1 MQRGGGA
8 QASRKLLAALAVMA
22 VAFVVLAAVPSVATD
37 SDAANGPTEGVIAT
51 GYASDA
57 TTATALV
64 NALGGFSI
72 ETKNVAPSTV
82 FMVFHIDGG
91 KYNKVEFSRS
101 VDGTVVETPAASAA
115 QTKTEGTF
123 SAQNAYYMF
132 TVQKDIDTATNAD
145 SIAQEWSAEKTYTLT
160 VTLSG
165 EGVETKVIT
174 ADVKGAVV
182 TLYQDVTV
190 TSTVTVDTGIKV
202 DNGKT
207 ETFKSIV
214 PVFSD
219 LEIRLN
225 GHDLTFTS
233 GGYAFFVGDVGN
245 KNTVTLKI
253 VGNKGEQKDKL
264 SVGAGCSVAY
274 QGAFEIYDIDLSAK
288 SYGAFP
294 VGNASKV
301 VVSGSDV
308 TAGTYGVATNN
319 AYSKDSSLEIKIENK
334 SSVTTEDSN
343 GDSTPVMINIPGA
356 TLTISDSK
364 IYGQRQAVFVRA
376 GTATVTGE
384 SEIHFDN
391 SFKSYTYKDSN
402 GNNQTEP
409 VIGDNDDWVD
419 GNRAI
424 AGAVVVG
431 NKSKVA
437 YTGDAKFYMSGG
449 SINAVGGNAIVT
461 TAYDSTGKTA
471 VDVVIGKDS
480 PTTISCGTE
489 GSAATV
495 KVSGLTYKATE
506 KDSDIAPLMVSTG
519 SVVLSGEIKGV
530 EIVSGE
536 ATVSSDLTIA
546 DGGRLVL
553 SKGASLTVNGTV
565 NVPETASVTA
575 ESGSTLNVENSG
587 KIEGAVTIESG
598 VNVSGIEKITNAKI
612 ESEFTDTAYLGGVVE
627 EGDFGATQRV
637 EVDKDTTV
645 TGTLKIAGVL
655 HVPEGVTLT
664 IKAGGSLEI
673 SNVYTS
679 IIEGTIV
686 IEGADID
693 NEKPAGTFLVKD
705 SAVLQ
710 VDGTLTIAGALDVS
724 STKPL
729 VVSSAANVAIES
741 TGTVKGSFEIEK
753 DAMLAVEGAV
763 VDGTTKFDVKGTLT
777 LNSAVPSTGFSVTI
791 DDGAVVD
798 VQNVVLKNGAEICIK
813 DLGTVVYDEKDKN
826 VKTPSAKQNEFD
838 INGTAA
844 STEAEGWSYGVQASG
859 LKVTTSMKST
869 KITADGDDKGCYSH
883 VYTMS
888 VSGTASVSSY
898 GVYTGDAET
907 VPTVSS
913 YNVDL
918 TLSGATGAKIS
929 DALVLGV
936 GINAFFEGTVSVEGA
951 VTLNYTSTVVETT
964 TVVQKSTLKFGESA
978 NISVKAVV
986 DASVSAG
993 LLTNNATSVKISG
1006 DGAIVTK
1013 DAIATAGVSAA
1024 KYTVSER
1031 SATGATVNTYWFVTI
1046 DAALAKTA
1054 DGTTRNV
1061 EVYGTQNVTV
1071 SAEVPAGATLVLKN
1085 GAVLN
1090 IGAEAKNTDIVLTV
1104 VSGASVKD
1112 EGAVVNVNGTL
1123 YAQKKTDVAKTLRE
1137 PSDTSKGI
1145 VSDVVSFEMKNG
1157 KEVTGGWAKW
1167 TNLTVSLNEAQSGDR
1182 VVLNKDV
1189 VIPASIAVKEGVVLD
1204 AEKHVIYIPYGVV
1217 LTVDGTVDLTDAG
1230 SKLAIASKNGTNAAG
1245 AVVLNG
1251 YIAYSS
1257 EGADEIVKAA
1267 KGADGK
1273 WAVATDNVKFIV
1285 AGAYYAVDRVN
1296 YVSTVANAAEII
1308 STVDGQKVELKAVAE
1323 ANENTTEKDSLEFS
1337 GVSFSGKSATDS
1349 ATIIVSCP
1357 VKADGVAISNAKIV
1371 IAGGIVVDISVTG
1384 ADGSVV
1390 VKGMT
1395 PATTGTDSQPAYAF
1409 TIATAV
1415 HGEDEKN
1422 VLAVIG
1428 AIQDHKDTK
1437 GKDVSTQIAFDG
1449 TVYVTGVSTFS
1460 VDKVSVLGTLVV
1472 EDGVTIGVATSA
1484 TQSTDDTTPN
1494 STAVFVSGALN
1505 VENSAT
1511 VTLTANAKTM
1521 EISGTLAVV
1530 KGSFNAESTTATVS
1544 GTVDVKAEGA
1554 SAVFDVLYIG
1564 VEKSILGKAYV
1575 APVSGHSTG
1584 ADTSV
1589 IGNVS
1594 VSSYALAAPGATV
1607 PEAFTEEDSEYDCTV
1622 FNADDAVYL
1631 RGYAKKSASNV
1642 AEIYQVVYS
1651 KADARFDGWY
1661 VSEGKLATTEKIGS
1675 IASVTAKITYE
1686 IYKITITTD
1695 GGIAYVTVDGVL
1707 MKNTRANTFEIENL
1721 VAGSHTI
1728 GISAASGY
1736 DVSNVVLKNTDGTAV
1751 GSMTVSV
1758 SGTTTDYEY
1767 QLIGSTVAVEPT
1779 PDPTPIIIKDEDD
1792 GMSLTDILL
1801 IVLVVLIV
1809 IMAAIVALRMMRS

>member
-1 MQRGGGA
+1 MQRGGGV
-8 QASRKLLAALAVMA
+8 QTSKKLLAALAVMA

-553 SKGASLTVNGTV
+553 SKGASLTVNGIV

-587 KIEGAVTIESG
+587 KIEGVVTIESG

-1296 YVSTVANAAEII
+1296 YVSTVANAAKII

-1390 VKGMT
+1390 VKGKT
-1395 PATTGTDSQPAYAF
+1395 PATVSTTDAGSQPAYAF

-1428 AIQDHKDTK
+1428 AIQDHKDSK
-1437 GKDVSTQIAFDG
+1437 GKDVSTQISFDG
-1449 TVYVTGVSTFS
+1449 TVYITDVSTFT
-1460 VDKVSVLGTLVV
+1460 VDKVSVIGTLVV
-1472 EDGVTIGVATSA
+1472 EANVTIGATTTDGESA
-1484 TQSTDDTTPN
+1484 SETPN
-1494 STAVFVSGALN
+1494 STDVSVSGALD
-1505 VENSAT
+1505 VEKNAI
-1511 VTLTANAKTM
+1511 VTLTVNAKTM
-1521 EISGTLAVV
+1521 DISGTLAV
-1530 KGSFNAESTTATVS
+1530 KKEFKAESTTATVT
-1544 GTVDVKAEGA
+1544 GTVDAKAEGA
-1554 SAVFDVLYIG
+1554 SATFAVLYIG
-1564 VEKSILGKAYV
+1564 VDEKIAQRTT
-1575 APVSGHSTG
+1575 SGD
-1584 ADTSV
+1584 ASV
-1589 IGNVS
+1589 VGNVT
-1594 VSSYALAAPGATV
+1594 VSKYALVAPGATV
-1607 PEAFTEEDSEYDCTV
+1607 PEAFTKEDSVYKSTV
-1622 FNADDAVYL
+1622 FEVEGALYL
-1631 RGYAKKSASNV
+1631 TGYAGASCDLEIKKIDYKPTDAKFKGWFV
-1642 AEIYQVVYS
+1642 AGET
-1651 KADARFDGWY
+1651 
-1661 VSEGKLATTEKIGS
+1661 SETTKKIGEVS
-1675 IASVTAKITYE
+1675 KVTANIDRE
-1686 IYKITITTD
+1686 IYKITIITD

-1707 MKNTRANTFEIENL
+1707 MENVEGKANTFSIGKL
-1721 VAGSHTI
+1721 KAGSHTI

-1767 QLIGSTVAVEPT
+1767 QLIGSTVAVDPT
-1779 PDPTPIIIKDEDD
+1779 PEPTPIIIKDEDD

>member
-1 MQRGGGA
+1 MQRGGGV
-8 QASRKLLAALAVMA
+8 QTSKKLLAALAVMA
-22 VAFVVLAAVPSVATD
+22 VAFVVLAAVPSVAADDSAPTTTD
-37 SDAANGPTEGVIAT
+37 YKEGVIAAGYVADKDTAKAMIDVLSGKDLKDVDDSTMFVVFKTSGET
-51 GYASDA
+51 GYSLKVNNKTVTESATFTDSAAGVHVIYFKIASGAAASD
-57 TTATALV
+57 
-64 NALGGFSI
+64 SI
-72 ETKNVAPSTV
+72 DEAWSADKE
-82 FMVFHIDGG
+82 
-91 KYNKVEFSRS
+91 YKVEISLIK
-101 VDGTVVETPAASAA
+101 DDKETPLAGAP
-115 QTKTEGTF
+115 
-123 SAQNAYYMF
+123 
-132 TVQKDIDTATNAD
+132 
-145 SIAQEWSAEKTYTLT
+145 
-160 VTLSG
+160 VT
-165 EGVETKVIT
+165 
-174 ADVKGAVV
+174 VKGQTV
-182 TLYQDVTV
+182 TLYQDVDATATPTNSASFTMDSGDSKSFSAAV
-190 TSTVTVDTGIKV
+190 LVSSDMTVDLNTHKLSIKV
-202 DNGKT
+202 DGAAFIVKDGA
-207 ETFKSIV
+207 ELSIV
-214 PVFSD
+214 NGELKIESSAVNVNSALTIASGSTVSMKDVKYDTNRTALFPFGNAAKVEITDSQITGAYYCVGTNNWYSSNSSLLIEINGSSLKTTENESTAAYINVSKATLAIENSTVEGKRHAVMVRDGTATIIGSTLISD
-219 LEIRLN
+219 N
-225 GHDLTFTS
+225 GNCEAATWGQGNDLTP
-233 GGYAFFVGDVGN
+233 A
-245 KNTVTLKI
+245 TVF
-253 VGNKGEQKDKL
+253 VGNKG
-264 SVGAGCSVAY
+264 SS
-274 QGAFEIYDIDLSAK
+274 
-288 SYGAFP
+288 
-294 VGNASKV
+294 
-301 VVSGSDV
+301 
-308 TAGTYGVATNN
+308 
-319 AYSKDSSLEIKIENK
+319 AYSGIAKLE
-334 SSVTTEDSN
+334 
-343 GDSTPVMINIPGA
+343 
-356 TLTISDSK
+356 
-364 IYGQRQAVFVRA
+364 
-376 GTATVTGE
+376 
-384 SEIHFDN
+384 
-391 SFKSYTYKDSN
+391 
-402 GNNQTEP
+402 
-409 VIGDNDDWVD
+409 
-419 GNRAI
+419 
-424 AGAVVVG
+424 
-431 NKSKVA
+431 
-437 YTGDAKFYMSGG
+437 MSGG
-449 SINAVGGNAIVT
+449 SIIAKSGNAVAT
-461 TAYDSTGKTA
+461 TEYESTAMSVEGKTYSA
-471 VDVVIGKDS
+471 GQTQVDVVIGKDS
-480 PTTISCGTE
+480 PTTISCGTDADE
-489 GSAATV
+489 ATV
-495 KVSGLTYKATE
+495 KVSGLTYKAS
-506 KDSDIAPLMVSTG
+506 KNDSDIAPLMVSKG
-519 SVVLSGEIKGV
+519 SVEISGTINELQILD
-530 EIVSGE
+530 GE
-536 ATVSSDLTIA
+536 VTVPAGETLTIA
-546 DGGRLVL
+546 DGGRFVL

-655 HVPEGVTLT
+655 HVPEGVILT

-838 INGTAA
+838 IKGTAIST

-936 GINAFFEGTVSVEGA
+936 GIDAFFEGTVSVEGA

-1090 IGAEAKNTDIVLTV
+1090 IGAEAKNTDVVLTV

-1257 EGADEIVKAA
+1257 EGADEIVKAV
-1267 KGADGK
+1267 KGDDGK
-1273 WAVATDNVKFIV
+1273 WTVVTGEDVKFVV

-1323 ANENTTEKDSLEFS
+1323 ADENTTEKDSLEFS

-1349 ATIIVSCP
+1349 ATVIVSCP
-1357 VKADGVAISNAKIV
+1357 VKADGVAISNAKIE
-1371 IAGGIVVDISVTG
+1371 IAGGIVVDISVSG
-1384 ADGSVV
+1384 ADGSVI
-1390 VKGMT
+1390 VKGKT
-1395 PATTGTDSQPAYAF
+1395 SATTTTGTDSQPAYAF

-1428 AIQDHKDTK
+1428 AIQDHKDSK
-1437 GKDVSTQIAFDG
+1437 GKDVSTQISFDG
-1449 TVYVTGVSTFS
+1449 TVYITGVSTFT
-1460 VDKVSVLGTLVV
+1460 VDKISVIGTLVV
-1472 EDGVTIGVATSA
+1472 EANVAIGATTTGGESA
-1484 TQSTDDTTPN
+1484 SETPN
-1494 STAVFVSGALN
+1494 STDVSVSGALN

-1530 KGSFNAESTTATVS
+1530 KGSFNAESTTAIVT
-1544 GTVDVKAEGA
+1544 GTVDAKAEGA
-1554 SAVFDVLYIG
+1554 SAAFDVLYIG

-1575 APVSGHSTG
+1575 APVSGQPIG
-1584 ADTSV
+1584 ADASV
-1589 IGNVS
+1589 VGNVS

-1607 PEAFTEEDSEYDCTV
+1607 PEAFAEEDSEYDCTV
-1622 FNADDAVYL
+1622 FSADDAVYL
-1631 RGYAKKSASNV
+1631 YGYAKKNASDV
-1642 AEIYQVVYS
+1642 AQIHQVVYS

-1675 IASVTAKITYE
+1675 VASVTAKITYE

-1707 MKNTRANTFEIENL
+1707 MKNTRTNTFEIENL

-1767 QLIGSTVAVEPT
+1767 QLIGSTVAVDPT
-1779 PDPTPIIIKDEDD
+1779 PEPTPIIIKDEDD